1 VRVCLARTQRIIIAE
16 RIAPQFAASR
26 SRIHCR
32 RATRM
37 HRPELVPDEILEKSG
52 AAVARAAFAH
62 LPVAKPAQLAAD
74 AIIVKR
80 VQDSRKEHRG
90 IAAE

>member
-1 VRVCLARTQRIIIAE
+1 
-16 RIAPQFAASR
+16 
-26 SRIHCR
+26 
-32 RATRM
+32 M

-80 VQDSRKEHRG
+80 GPRLVPSLYGFEGIFSAMLQISRFVVSHELDDTRP
-90 IAAE
+90 

>member
-1 VRVCLARTQRIIIAE
+1 
-16 RIAPQFAASR
+16 
-26 SRIHCR
+26 
-32 RATRM
+32 M

-80 VQDSRKEHRG
+80 VQDSRKEHRR

>member
-1 VRVCLARTQRIIIAE
+1 MCVCLARTQRIIIAE
-16 RIAPQFAASR
+16 RKAPQFVASR
-26 SRIHCR
+26 AGFIAA
-32 RATRM
+32 ATRM
-37 HRPELVPDEILEKSG
+37 HRLELVPDEILEKSG

>member
-1 VRVCLARTQRIIIAE
+1 
-16 RIAPQFAASR
+16 
-26 SRIHCR
+26 
-32 RATRM
+32 M
-37 HRPELVPDEILEKSG
+37 HRPELVPDAILEKSG

-80 VQDSRKEHRG
+80 VQKLVPSLYGFEGIFSAMLQISRFVVSHELDDTRP
-90 IAAE
+90 